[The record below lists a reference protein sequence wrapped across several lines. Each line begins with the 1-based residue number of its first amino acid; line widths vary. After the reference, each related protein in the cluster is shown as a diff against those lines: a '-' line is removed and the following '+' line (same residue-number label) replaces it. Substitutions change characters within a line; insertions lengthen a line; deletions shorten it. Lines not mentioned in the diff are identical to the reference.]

1 MKQKTMN
8 ATGGLLNTVHL
19 SYVGWKISTTSKY
32 GSNFEMLSP
41 ANESLCK
48 RKRFVWCGY
57 S

>member
-1 MKQKTMN
+1 MN
-8 ATGGLLNTVHL
+8 ATGGLLNTGVRL
-19 SYVGWKISTTSKY
+19 SYVGWKISTTSKC